1 MGDSAQNKQTNHSV
15 CRKLGGGRGREK
27 NSRGREEEEQGRGT
41 TALLWL
47 DKEDLT
53 GV

>member
-1 MGDSAQNKQTNHSV
+1 M
-15 CRKLGGGRGREK
+15 EK
-27 NSRGREEEEQGRGT
+27 SSRGREEEEQGRGT

-47 DKEDLT
+47 HKEDPT